1 MTDEMKKAI
10 IAEISE
16 YCQYNDPDWDLTCE
30 QALRNW
36 GRKEP
41 SPAGMTETLNDAMN
55 IWFWDNFTEEDF
67 IPCQG

>member
-16 YCQYNDPDWDLTCE
+16 YCKDKDEDWDLTRE
-30 QALRNW
+30 KALRNW

-41 SPAGMTETLNDAMN
+41 VPQNMSDTIDDAARE
-55 IWFWDNFTEEDF
+55 WFWDNFNETDF
-67 IPCQG
+67 IPEN